1 MADQGS
7 RDAALAAAGV
17 VTFCLLALGVA
28 AGVVQWNQYTEK
40 PEISITKEPVGESP
54 PLVKG
59 KAETT
64 DQSPEDQDDATADD
78 DDDDLSADDDDD
90 DKKPAPAAPD
100 DDDDDAPGDFD

>member
-17 VTFCLLALGVA
+17 VTFCLLVLGVA
-28 AGVVQWNQYTEK
+28 AGVVQWKQYAEK
-40 PEISITKEPVGESP
+40 PEVSLAKEPVGESP
-54 PLVKG
+54 PLIKG

-64 DQSPEDQDDATADD
+64 DQSPEDQDDAA
-78 DDDDLSADDDDD
+78 DDDDLSPDDDDD
-90 DKKPAPAAPD
+90 DKEPAPKG